1 MKKLIL
7 FFIPIILLG
16 CNSEKEK
23 NKLEKSLWKFSDG
36 PGYISD
42 VLDFRKD
49 YSSIKNDSIYINW
62 HKKDSLVGTIDKIE
76 YYYGERR
83 LYIKDLKGNVGRY
96 CEQ

>member
-49 YSSIKNDSIYINW
+49 YSSIK
-62 HKKDSLVGTIDKIE
+62 K
-76 YYYGERR
+76 
-83 LYIKDLKGNVGRY
+83 
-96 CEQ
+96 

>member
-7 FFIPIILLG
+7 FLPIILLS
-16 CNSEKEK
+16 CYSEKEK
-23 NKLEKSLWKFSDG
+23 NNLEKSVWKFSDG

-49 YSSIKNDSIYINW
+49 YLFVQNDTIYINW

-76 YYYGERR
+76 YHYGARRYKRFERK
-83 LYIKDLKGNVGRY
+83 YWQI
-96 CEQ
+96 C